1 MISVIVIE
9 LTIKHFSS
17 EFTICDEKVG
27 KYMKY
32 NYSDLEDEFNKR
44 VIQLVIRRM
53 ALYHS
58 DYTKFFR
65 KMITYLCWDFVGIFL
80 NRDTQLK

>member
-1 MISVIVIE
+1 MILVIVIE

-32 NYSDLEDEFNKR
+32 NYSDLEEEFNKR
-44 VIQLVIRRM
+44 VILLVIRRM
-53 ALYHS
+53 TLYQS
-58 DYTKFFR
+58 DYKIFQKNDHIFVLGFFR
-65 KMITYLCWDFVGIFL
+65 NLFK
-80 NRDTQLK
+80 